1 MHVRKK
7 SKVHNLYFH
16 IRKQNDDH
24 FRPKAIKWK
33 AAIKIGAKPMNE
45 KQENNREKSMEPES
59 CIFSEINI
67 IDKHLTKLNNKK
79 T

>member
-1 MHVRKK
+1 
-7 SKVHNLYFH
+7 
-16 IRKQNDDH
+16 
-24 FRPKAIKWK
+24 
-33 AAIKIGAKPMNE
+33 MNE

-67 IDKHLTKLNNKK
+67 IDKHLTKLNKK